1 MPVRN
6 AWLWRT
12 LVALLTLATASI
24 VAVPPASAE
33 RAHWS
38 DPAGDAW
45 NIGDRDSDFE
55 NPDPVGSINGDIA
68 SVSVRHRRYA
78 LVIRAT
84 FHRLEQATDPTDE
97 GHVGFEAVIRTNEG
111 VRRKL
116 HSGWRWFGGP
126 IEDNLSLTNR
136 ADRAVACSTTSSTD

>member
-1 MPVRN
+1 MGSPTHLLPNREDRRVWGPVNAPGETVLMPVRN

-78 LVIRAT
+78 LVIRTT
-84 FHRLEQATDPTDE
+84 FHRLEQPTDPTDE
-97 GHVGFEAVIRTNEG
+97 GHVGFER
-111 VRRKL
+111 
-116 HSGWRWFGGP
+116 
-126 IEDNLSLTNR
+126 
-136 ADRAVACSTTSSTD
+136 